1 MPWARPAPADC
12 HLPVLPP
19 AAASAEAGPPD
30 AAAPPFR
37 NEEPMSQL
45 EGLRQ
50 QLPDYARD
58 IKLNLGTLLGPG
70 GLADLTAPQAWGAA
84 LAAAIA
90 SRQPELLAAIE
101 HDAQAVADQATLE
114 AARTAAAIMAMTN
127 IYYRAI
133 HMAHDAELARLPA
146 GLRMNGLT
154 KHGIA
159 QADFELF
166 GLAASVVKGC
176 EGCTKAHVEGA
187 QKHGASVQAVQA
199 VLRIAAVIHAAA
211 TVLDAGRAASPAALS
226 REQATEYA

>member
-1 MPWARPAPADC
+1 
-12 HLPVLPP
+12 
-19 AAASAEAGPPD
+19 
-30 AAAPPFR
+30 
-37 NEEPMSQL
+37 MSHF

-58 IKLNLGTLLGPG
+58 IKLNLGTLLGAG

-90 SRQPELLAAIE
+90 SRQPELIAAVE
-101 HDAQAVADQATLE
+101 HDARDATDAATLE

-127 IYYRAI
+127 IYYRAV
-133 HMAHDAELARLPA
+133 HMAHDAELSRLPA

-176 EGCTKAHVEGA
+176 EGCTKAHVDGA
-187 QKHGASVQAVQA
+187 RKHGASVPAVQT
-199 VLRIAAVIHAAA
+199 VLRIAAVIHATA
-211 TVLDAGRAASPAALS
+211 TVLDAVRAAPAPASSS
-226 REQATEYA
+226 REQATEFA

>member
-1 MPWARPAPADC
+1 
-12 HLPVLPP
+12 
-19 AAASAEAGPPD
+19 
-30 AAAPPFR
+30 
-37 NEEPMSQL
+37 MSQL

-58 IKLNLGTLLGPG
+58 LKLNLGTLLGAG
-70 GLADLTAPQAWGAA
+70 GVADLSAAQAWGSA

-90 SRQPELLAAIE
+90 CRQPALTAAVE
-101 HDAQAVADQATLE
+101 HDAAAVADGATLE

-127 IYYRAI
+127 VYYRAV

-159 QADFELF
+159 PADFELF

-176 EGCTKAHVEGA
+176 EGCTKAHIDGA
-187 QKHGASVQAVQA
+187 RNHGVPVQAIGA
-199 VLRIAAVIHAAA
+199 VLRIAAVIHAVA
-211 TVLDAGRAASPAALS
+211 TVLDARGAAPAQPVATGHP
-226 REQATEYA
+226 ATEFA

>member
-1 MPWARPAPADC
+1 
-12 HLPVLPP
+12 
-19 AAASAEAGPPD
+19 
-30 AAAPPFR
+30 
-37 NEEPMSQL
+37 MSQL

-70 GLADLTAPQAWGAA
+70 GVADLTAPQAWGAA

-90 SRQPELLAAIE
+90 CRQPELLAAVE
-101 HDAQAVADQATLE
+101 HDAQAAADAATLE

-127 IYYRAI
+127 IYYRAV
-133 HMAHDAELARLPA
+133 HMAHDAELSRLPA

-154 KHGIA
+154 RHGIA
-159 QADFELF
+159 PADFELF

-176 EGCTKAHVEGA
+176 EGCTKAHVDGA
-187 QKHGASVQAVQA
+187 RKHGATVPAVQT
-199 VLRIAAVIHAAA
+199 VLRIAAVIHATA
-211 TVLDAGRAASPAALS
+211 TVLDAGRAAPAPAVSS